1 MNLELMEKRSLP
13 RQRKTWQL
21 HDENK
26 DVREASAGFILKKFT
41 THGASDYVFPL
52 ICFHSNSTFFCVLS
66 IKC

>member
-1 MNLELMEKRSLP
+1 MNLELMEKKLLH

-41 THGASDYVFPL
+41 TSVLLIMFSPKFVFIL
-52 ICFHSNSTFFCVLS
+52 IPFFCVLS
-66 IKC
+66 NKC